1 MKSTAPLEKGIYI
14 TPIIQNTPLT
24 VPVSVSTN
32 SELSKTSSDEIVIQH
47 STPVSKTGTQ
57 KAKKTFPSSSKISPV
72 KKVLLPPSQSPAL
85 GVAQLGNKP
94 QKMTLLNSIPAV
106 PAYSLPKSTVPN
118 SLSNVTLL
126 NTGGLILN
134 TPKTPLNSLAK
145 VPVSPGSKIQI
156 LSQSPK
162 VAVVDPKIPGSLSNV
177 PLSLSN
183 VPGQVLQNQIFF
195 PQISNKNSLP
205 QVQTPLLP
213 GSKMLVKQS
222 SGAAPSHEFI
232 VQQQTPDGQQ
242 KVFKLIRLPP
252 THPLISNA
260 VNKPTLQQTVSSP
273 QLPQQVLLTTNT
285 PLPGNIPP
293 GLVIMKNN
301 SGMSQMHIL
310 PNAPV
315 KMLSVSSASSSVSPV
330 VSTSQPRITHPQTKE
345 VVIPD
350 KNESA
355 SGNTT
360 LVKKNKNLF
369 L

>member
-14 TPIIQNTPLT
+14 TPIIQNSLT

-32 SELSKTSSDEIVIQH
+32 SELSKTFSDEIVIQH

-72 KKVLLPPSQSPAL
+72 KKVLLPPSQSPVL

-106 PAYSLPKSTVPN
+106 PAYSLPKSTVSN

-162 VAVVDPKIPGSLSNV
+162 VAVVDPKIP
-177 PLSLSN
+177 LSLSN

-213 GSKMLVKQS
+213 GSKMLVKPS

-330 VSTSQPRITHPQTKE
+330 VSSSQPKTTYPQTKE

-360 LVKKNKNLF
+360 LVKKNNLF

>member
-14 TPIIQNTPLT
+14 TPVIPNTPLT
-24 VPVSVSTN
+24 PVSVSTK
-32 SELSKTSSDEIVIQH
+32 SGLSNKSSNEIVIQH
-47 STPVSKTGTQ
+47 STPVPKTGTQ

-85 GVAQLGNKP
+85 GVAQLGNKS

-106 PAYSLPKSTVPN
+106 PAYSLPKSTVSNPLN
-118 SLSNVTLL
+118 NVTLL

-134 TPKTPLNSLAK
+134 TPKSPLNSLAK

-156 LSQSPK
+156 LSQGPK
-162 VAVVDPKIPGSLSNV
+162 VAVVDPKIPVSLSNV

-183 VPGQVLQNQIFF
+183 VPGQVLQNQILI

-213 GSKMLVKQS
+213 GSKMLVKPS
-222 SGAAPSHEFI
+222 SGAVPSQEFI

-242 KVFKLIRLPP
+242 KVFKLIRLPS
-252 THPLISNA
+252 THPLVSNA
-260 VNKPTLQQTVSSP
+260 ATKPTLQQTVSSP

-301 SGMSQMHIL
+301 GGMQQMQIL

-315 KMLSVSSASSSVSPV
+315 KMLSVSSVSSPVSPV
-330 VSTSQPRITHPQTKE
+330 VSSSQPKTTHPQTKE
-345 VVIPD
+345 VLVPD

-360 LVKKNKNLF
+360 LIKKKKGIQL
-369 L
+369 